1 MRSSDDFNSDHVTPE
16 QQINPVPRVSIQA
29 FCETSDVAQTINDAI
44 GDRRMDKAHVKVHM
58 GGALAAVEAYRTSPT
73 PNVIVIENLGT
84 REELLE
90 NLEALSE
97 FCDAGTKV
105 IVIGRVNDII
115 LYRELMSRG
124 VSDYLVAPLSVLDF
138 IRAVSELYSS
148 VDAAPVGRIIAVTGA
163 KGGAGASCI
172 AHNIGWSVARDLDI
186 STVIVDMD
194 LGFGT
199 LGLDFNQDPPQGI
212 AEAVFAPD
220 RVDQNMVDRLLSKC
234 SDRLQILAAPATL
247 DRMYD
252 FQETAFDNLLDVLR
266 ATTPCVILDIPHM
279 WTAWARRMLIS
290 ADEVV
295 IVAGPDLAN
304 LRNTKSMVDTLRV
317 ARPNDSKPRLVMNGI
332 GVLKR
337 PEISVNEFGKA
348 VDLEPI
354 AAIPYDA
361 KLFGTAAN
369 NGQMLAEVDP
379 ANKTTEMI
387 ANVAKV
393 VTGRAEV
400 KRSKRSLLS
409 PLMARLQK
417 KKAS

>member
-1 MRSSDDFNSDHVTPE
+1 MCIRDS
-16 QQINPVPRVSIQA
+16 
-29 FCETSDVAQTINDAI
+29 
-44 GDRRMDKAHVKVHM
+44 
-58 GGALAAVEAYRTSPT
+58 
-73 PNVIVIENLGT
+73 
-84 REELLE
+84 
-90 NLEALSE
+90 
-97 FCDAGTKV
+97 
-105 IVIGRVNDII
+105 
-115 LYRELMSRG
+115 
-124 VSDYLVAPLSVLDF
+124 

-361 KLFGTAAN
+361 KLFG
-369 NGQMLAEVDP
+369 L
-379 ANKTTEMI
+379 
-387 ANVAKV
+387 
-393 VTGRAEV
+393 
-400 KRSKRSLLS
+400 SLIHI
-409 PLMARLQK
+409 
-417 KKAS
+417 